1 MRRPLLTL
9 LLACAVSAAA
19 VNVTVLPGDTLPV
32 LAVRHGVTPLDLLL
46 ANPGLGPA
54 DLRPGLTVALPPGA
68 PGPLPGAAP
77 TPAPAVPPVP
87 AVPVASSPPDVSTG
101 TTTWTVR
108 RGDTLSA
115 IARRHGLSLSGLLA
129 LNPGVDPGRP
139 LMVGRVLV
147 VPVGSPP
154 AAGVEPEATP
164 SLPSPLAASPATPPT
179 SGVPGATSSA
189 FPAQVVPVVPPAPQE
204 PVSPGFMPAFPA
216 PPTPV
221 VPAPGTE
228 AAPPQ
233 GLPVSGARLTSS
245 FSPAHPGVDLAAP
258 QGTAIH
264 AVAAGVVVESRFD
277 ARSGW
282 GWTVLLE
289 HGGGLRTRYSHNS
302 ANVAQVGEQVQA
314 GQLIAR
320 VGSTGHSTGPHV
332 DYRVYVAGVAVDP
345 LALR

>member
-32 LAVRHGVTPLDLLL
+32 LAARHGVTPLDLLL

-68 PGPLPGAAP
+68 PGPLPVAAP
-77 TPAPAVPPVP
+77 TPAPAGPPLP
-87 AVPVASSPPDVSTG
+87 AAPVTASPPDVAAS
-101 TTTWTVR
+101 TTWTVR

-115 IARRHGLSLSGLLA
+115 IARRHGLSLPGLLA

-147 VPVGSPP
+147 VPAL
-154 AAGVEPEATP
+154 AAAA
-164 SLPSPLAASPATPPT
+164 SLPP
-179 SGVPGATSSA
+179 VPGGGPDEAA
-189 FPAQVVPVVPPAPQE
+189 VPGPTDGAPLW
-204 PVSPGFMPAFPA
+204 
-216 PPTPV
+216 
-221 VPAPGTE
+221 PAPGLPNLP
-228 AAPPQ
+228 AGPASPWV
-233 GLPVSGARLTSS
+233 LPVSGGRLTTP
-245 FSPAHPGVDLAAP
+245 FQPGHPGVDLAVPA
-258 QGTAIH
+258 GTPVH
-264 AVAAGVVVESRFD
+264 AAAAGVVVESSFD

-289 HGGGLRTRYSHNS
+289 HPGGWRTRYSHNS
-302 ANVAQVGEQVQA
+302 ANLVQVGQQVQA
-314 GQLIAR
+314 GQLVAR
-320 VGSTGHSTGPHV
+320 VGSTGNSTGPHV

-345 LALR
+345 LALPPGPSALR

>member
-1 MRRPLLTL
+1 MRALLTL
-9 LLACAVSAAA
+9 LLSCTSLAAA
-19 VNVTVLPGDTLPV
+19 VNVTVLPGDTVPR
-32 LAVRHGVTPLDLLL
+32 LAARYGITPLDLLL
-46 ANPGLGPA
+46 ANPGLQPL
-54 DLRPGLTVALPPGA
+54 DLRAGLSVALPPGA
-68 PGPLPGAAP
+68 ADTGPDL
-77 TPAPAVPPVP
+77 PVP
-87 AVPVASSPPDVSTG
+87 AGEPAVSAPQG

-115 IARRHGLSLSGLLA
+115 VARRHGLTLAGLLA
-129 LNPGVDPGRP
+129 LNPQVDPGRS
-139 LMVGRVLV
+139 LIVGRVLV
-147 VPVGSPP
+147 VPVVSTP
-154 AAGVEPEATP
+154 ADGVAPEAAP
-164 SLPSPLAASPATPPT
+164 SLPSFLAASPATPPT

-189 FPAQVVPVVPPAPQE
+189 FPAQVVPVVPPPPQE
-204 PVSPGFMPAFPA
+204 PISPGPTPAFPG

-289 HGGGLRTRYSHNS
+289 HEGGLRTRYSHNS

-320 VGSTGHSTGPHV
+320 VGSTGRSTGPHV

-345 LALR
+345 LALPPGPSALR